1 MKNASKIL
9 CLLAVSAFVTA
20 CNSDPKP
27 PVVISLDLSN
37 AIALFNGNCTTEG
50 RETSF
55 ALYKVDEKGVTSR
68 VSVKTKKSD
77 DDPYFYED
85 FLFAD
90 LKDVSDEYF
99 LAELGCSPSNRYIN
113 NCFVNK
119 KTGQAYKLDGD
130 YVNFAY
136 DYWLDSTNPMRD
148 FAKDGNGS
156 YYTRAYD
163 RKIQSYV
170 LAKFTVTDKKVKV
183 ENIGTLPEVR
193 LNSDTNCP
201 FNEFAVDKDGNIAY
215 RGALGTGSSWRY
227 VTADKK
233 ELPID
238 SRMAVWTGYDGE
250 IYAYRAGNI
259 EKLSYNKDT
268 NQVEAT
274 IVKEYP
280 YLQDANLLN
289 MKILYIDKTQQI
301 YGYTTGSNYEFV
313 LHQLYGD
320 NALEEPLVFT
330 VDDISRFDASSNPVI
345 SKDGYAHS
353 SVDCDEDCIYIGGK
367 DGNNFVINKID
378 TTKNMELSQAKYYVE
393 YNDGTRYLN
402 NKKGV
407 VFYWNS
413 DSEINC
419 PPGKSTAAM
428 SVGILDLNTGEITKQ
443 DSFVTGNS
451 DRSSVINLKSY
462 K

>member
-1 MKNASKIL
+1 MARFI
-9 CLLAVSAFVTA
+9 
-20 CNSDPKP
+20 
-27 PVVISLDLSN
+27 
-37 AIALFNGNCTTEG
+37 
-50 RETSF
+50 
-55 ALYKVDEKGVTSR
+55 
-68 VSVKTKKSD
+68 
-77 DDPYFYED
+77 
-85 FLFAD
+85 
-90 LKDVSDEYF
+90 
-99 LAELGCSPSNRYIN
+99 
-113 NCFVNK
+113 
-119 KTGQAYKLDGD
+119 
-130 YVNFAY
+130 
-136 DYWLDSTNPMRD
+136 
-148 FAKDGNGS
+148 
-156 YYTRAYD
+156 
-163 RKIQSYV
+163 
-170 LAKFTVTDKKVKV
+170 VTDKKVKV
-183 ENIGTLPEVR
+183 ENVGTLPKITDY
-193 LNSDTNCP
+193 SGTKCP
-201 FNEFAVDKDGNIAY
+201 FNEFAVDKAGNVAY
-215 RGALGTGSSWRY
+215 RGALGNGSSWRY

-233 ELPID
+233 EIEIE
-238 SRMAVWTGYDGE
+238 SRMGVWTGYDGE

-268 NQVEAT
+268 NQVDAT
-274 IVKEYP
+274 LVRSYP
-280 YLQDANLLN
+280 QLQDANLLS

-301 YGYTTGSNYEFV
+301 YGYTTGPKYEFI

-330 VDDISRFDASSNPVI
+330 VDDISRLDASSNPVI

-419 PPGKSTAAM
+419 PPGKSTASM

-451 DRSSVINLKSY
+451 DRSSVINIKSY

>member
-1 MKNASKIL
+1 MKNASKIF
-9 CLLAVSAFVTA
+9 CLLAVSAFVTS
-20 CNSDPKP
+20 CNNDPKP
-27 PVVISLDLSN
+27 PVVLSLDLSN
-37 AIALFNGNCTTEG
+37 AIALFNGNNCTEDG
-50 RETSF
+50 ENTSF

-68 VSVKTKKSD
+68 VHVKTKKSD

-85 FLFAD
+85 FLSAD

-113 NCFVNK
+113 RCFINK

-130 YVNFAY
+130 YVNFGY

-148 FAKDGNGS
+148 FGKDGNGN
-156 YYTRAYD
+156 YYARAFD

-170 LAKFTVTDKKVKV
+170 LARFIVTDKKVKV
-183 ENIGTLPEVR
+183 ENVGTLPKITDY
-193 LNSDTNCP
+193 SGTKCP
-201 FNEFAVDKDGNIAY
+201 FNEFAVDKAGNVAY
-215 RGALGTGSSWRY
+215 RGALGNGSSWRY

-233 ELPID
+233 EIEIE
-238 SRMAVWTGYDGE
+238 SRMGVWTGYDGE

-259 EKLSYNKDT
+259 EKLSYNKDE
-268 NQVEAT
+268 NKVETT

-280 YLQDANLLN
+280 YLQNADLLN

-301 YGYTTGSNYEFV
+301 YGYTTGSNYEFI
-313 LHQLYGD
+313 LHRLYG
-320 NALEEPLVFT
+320 EELLDKPIVFT
-330 VDDISRFDASSNPVI
+330 TEDISRPDAATNPVI

-378 TTKNMELSQAKYYVE
+378 TTKNMELSQTKYYVD
-393 YNDGTRYLN
+393 YNDGTRFLN
-402 NKKGV
+402 NKKMLLFWWG
-407 VFYWNS
+407 S
-413 DSEINC
+413 DQLYEHD
-419 PPGKSTAAM
+419 PYLAAM
-428 SVGILDLNTGEITKQ
+428 SVSILDINTGKMSEQ
-443 DSFVTGNS
+443 DRFLTGNS

>member
-1 MKNASKIL
+1 MKKASKIL
-9 CLLAVSAFVTA
+9 CLLAVSALVTA
-20 CNSDPKP
+20 CNNDPKP

-201 FNEFAVDKDGNIAY
+201 FNEFAVDKDGNVAY

-250 IYAYRAGNI
+250 IYAYRVGNI

-268 NQVEAT
+268 NQVDAT
-274 IVKEYP
+274 LVRSYP
-280 YLQDANLLN
+280 QLQDANLLS

-301 YGYTTGSNYEFV
+301 YGYTTGPKYEFI

-330 VDDISRFDASSNPVI
+330 IDDISRLDASSNPVI

-378 TTKNMELSQAKYYVE
+378 TTKNMELSRAKYYVE

-419 PPGKSTAAM
+419 PPGKSTASM

>member
-1 MKNASKIL
+1 MKKASKVF

-20 CNSDPKP
+20 CTNDPKP

-50 RETSF
+50 RKTPF

-68 VSVKTKKSD
+68 VAVKTKKSD

-85 FLFAD
+85 FLSAD
-90 LKDVSDEYF
+90 LKDISDEYF
-99 LAELGCSPSNRYIN
+99 LAELGCSPSNRYVN
-113 NCFVNK
+113 NCFINK

-136 DYWLDSTNPMRD
+136 DYWLDSTNPRRD
-148 FAKDGNGS
+148 FGKDSNGS

-170 LAKFTVTDKKVKV
+170 LAKFTVSDKKVKV
-183 ENIGTLPEVR
+183 ENIGTLPEIR

-201 FNEFAVDKDGNIAY
+201 FNEFAVDKDGNVAY

-227 VTADKK
+227 VTTDKK

-259 EKLSYNKDT
+259 EKLSYSKDENK
-268 NQVEAT
+268 VEAT

-280 YLQDANLLN
+280 YLQNANLLN

-301 YGYTTGSNYEFV
+301 YGYTTGSNYEFI
-313 LHQLYGD
+313 LHRLYG
-320 NALEEPLVFT
+320 EELLDEPIVFT
-330 VDDISRFDASSNPVI
+330 TEDISRLDASSNTFI
-345 SKDGYAHS
+345 KQYGYAFS

-419 PPGKSTAAM
+419 PPGKYTASM

-443 DSFVTGNS
+443 DTFVTGNS
-451 DRSSVINLKSY
+451 ARSSVINIKSY